1 MVGVEREQP
10 QPGAGQPLTFLNVGT
25 GMDLSIKE
33 LAQAVAEAVGFQ
45 GTISWDTRK
54 PDGTPKKQLDVSRL
68 AALGWRARIP
78 LAEGLMP
85 TVEALRSQLQ
95 DASARL

>member
-1 MVGVEREQP
+1 V
-10 QPGAGQPLTFLNVGT
+10 
-25 GMDLSIKE
+25 DLSIKA

-45 GTISWDTRK
+45 GNISWDTSK

-78 LAEGLMP
+78 LAEGLSS
-85 TVEALRSQLQ
+85 TVEAFRSQLQ